1 MKKILFT
8 LLSLSAVFGSNAQ
21 DAATKKL
28 QAGLIIGTGMNFQKM
43 GTKYLD
49 KNGIGGDFNIGVNLN
64 FNINENIA
72 FNTGVEFDF
81 SNTRYEAT
89 TANPVFYQ
97 FNDTEIIR
105 KEDYAASNSLFQLT
119 ERTQKATYV
128 TIPTMLLFR
137 TNFIG
142 YFRYFGKFG
151 LRNSI
156 LASSKSN
163 DLGSVFENGAFVA
176 SENNNMKRKSEM
188 LFYKGSVGLAGGAE
202 WNFSG
207 STCLMAELGYYYG
220 FTPLYY
226 SPKEE
231 KLSLFATTNSITE
244 PTKFFANAATQS
256 QLMLKISVLF

>member
-8 LLSLSAVFGSNAQ
+8 IIGLSIALSSKAQ
-21 DAATKKL
+21 EAADKKL

-43 GTKYLD
+43 GTKYLEA
-49 KNGIGGDFNIGVNLN
+49 NGIGGDFNIGVNLN

-72 FNTGVEFDF
+72 FNTGLEFDF
-81 SNTRYEAT
+81 STVKYSAPS
-89 TANPVFYQ
+89 ANPVYYH

-105 KEDYAASNSLFQLT
+105 KGDWDASNSVFQLS

-128 TIPTMLLFR
+128 SIPTMFLFR

-151 LRNSI
+151 LRNSF
-156 LASSKSN
+156 LASSKTN
-163 DLGSVFENGAFVA
+163 DIGFLAGTDARI
-176 SENNNMKRKSEM
+176 ENNNMKRKNEM
-188 LFYKGSVGLAGGAE
+188 LFYKGAVGLCGGAE
-202 WNFSG
+202 WNFTG

-226 SPKEE
+226 SPKED
-231 KLSLFATTNSITE
+231 KMSLYTSSLVDGN
-244 PTKFFANAATQS
+244 KFFSNAATQS
-256 QLMLKISVLF
+256 QLMLKISILF

>member
-8 LLSLSAVFGSNAQ
+8 VIGLSIALTSKAQ
-21 DAATKKL
+21 DAAEKKL

-49 KNGIGGDFNIGVNLN
+49 ANGIGGDFNIGTNLN
-64 FNINENIA
+64 FSINENIA
-72 FNTGVEFDF
+72 FTTGLEFDF
-81 SNTRYEAT
+81 SSVRYEAT
-89 TANPVFYQ
+89 SANPVFYH

-105 KEDYAASNSLFQLT
+105 KGDWDANNSVFQLT

-128 TIPTMLLFR
+128 SIPTMFLFR

-156 LASSKSN
+156 LATSKSN
-163 DLGSVFENGAFVA
+163 DIGFTFDNGAVVS
-176 SENNNMKRKSEM
+176 SENNNMKRKTEM
-188 LFYKGSVGLAGGAE
+188 LFYKGAIGLCGGAE
-202 WNFSG
+202 WNFTG

-226 SPKEE
+226 SPKED
-231 KLSLFATTNSITE
+231 KMSLYTSSLIDGN
-244 PTKFFANAATQS
+244 KFFSNAATQS
-256 QLMLKISVLF
+256 QLMLKVSVLF